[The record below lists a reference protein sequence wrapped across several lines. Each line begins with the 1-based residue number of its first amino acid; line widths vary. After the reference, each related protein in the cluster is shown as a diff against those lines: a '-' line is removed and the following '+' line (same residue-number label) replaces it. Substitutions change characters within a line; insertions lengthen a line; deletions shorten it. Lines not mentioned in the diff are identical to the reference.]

1 MYKTIT
7 GFNDVE
13 IKYINTLVICD
24 IDETLLTWNKKLSD
38 FYQMVR
44 DDFSLIDCDT
54 KYTQEVI
61 DEEAQIWLGMYRGMF
76 APVMTDRDGFH
87 NLLNRIEKSNSE
99 IMFLTAR
106 PKNQKNDKFTRKNF
120 TDIGLDYDKYS
131 IHYTD
136 NNSISKGEYI
146 KKNII
151 IEENKDKYREIIFID
166 DYENYIKNVN
176 DILPDIICYKFEA
189 DYQKLSHK

>member
-1 MYKTIT
+1 
-7 GFNDVE
+7 
-13 IKYINTLVICD
+13 
-24 IDETLLTWNKKLSD
+24 
-38 FYQMVR
+38 MVR
-44 DDFSLIDCDT
+44 DDLSFIDCDR
-54 KYTQEVI
+54 KYTQEEI
-61 DEEAQIWLGMYRGMF
+61 DKEAQIWLGMYYVMF
-76 APVMTDRDGFH
+76 APVMTDDNGFH

-106 PKNQKNDKFTRKNF
+106 ENNEKNVKFTRKNF

-151 IEENKDKYREIIFID
+151 IKENKDKYREIIFID
-166 DYENYIKNVN
+166 DYESYIKTVN
-176 DILPDIICYKFEA
+176 DVLPNVICYKFEA
-189 DYQKLSHK
+189 NYQKLSVK